1 MSSRL
6 FGNLRTHGHGHGLQA
21 QVRSR
26 HQRGKQNMRVSREKA
41 LENREQVIG
50 TAARL
55 LRKHG
60 FDGIGLADIMKAA
73 GLTHGGFYRNFAS
86 KDELA
91 VKASEQAIADT
102 KALLESGLAEQPQD
116 PLRALIEGYLS
127 SAHRDDPGSGCIL
140 PALAADAARRDDPA
154 LRAVFLTAIQYYLDQ
169 IATLSSATPS
179 ATGSRHPAAIL
190 SEMVGAV
197 ILSRVIADDPL
208 ADSLIAAV
216 VADIA
221 GPSTENKSAGA

>member
-1 MSSRL
+1 
-6 FGNLRTHGHGHGLQA
+6 
-21 QVRSR
+21 
-26 HQRGKQNMRVSREKA
+26 MRVSREKA
-41 LENREQVIG
+41 QENRDQIIE

-60 FDGIGLADIMKAA
+60 FDGIGVADIMKAA

-86 KDELA
+86 KDDLA
-91 VKASEQAIADT
+91 IKASERAIAET
-102 KALLESGLAEQPQD
+102 TALLKDGLAQQPKD
-116 PLRALIEGYLS
+116 PFRKLIEGYVS

-140 PALAADAARRDDPA
+140 PSLAVDAARSDDPA
-154 LRAVFLTAIQYYLDQ
+154 LRAVFTTVIQGYLELIGKLTC
-169 IATLSSATPS
+169 ATPR

-197 ILSRVIADDPL
+197 ILSRVIADTPL
-208 ADSLIAAV
+208 AESLIAAV

-221 GPSTENKSAGA
+221 GPSPETKSAEE

>member
-1 MSSRL
+1 
-6 FGNLRTHGHGHGLQA
+6 
-21 QVRSR
+21 
-26 HQRGKQNMRVSREKA
+26 MRVSREKA
-41 LENREQVIG
+41 LENREQIIE

-60 FDGIGLADIMKAA
+60 FDGIGVADIMKAA

-86 KDELA
+86 KDDLA
-91 VKASEQAIADT
+91 VKASERAIADT
-102 KALLESGLAEQPQD
+102 QAVLKNGLAQRPQD
-116 PLRALIEGYLS
+116 PFRELIERYVS

-154 LRAVFLTAIQYYLDQ
+154 LRAVFITAIQYYLDQ
-169 IATLSSATPS
+169 IAKLSSAPPG

-197 ILSRVIADDPL
+197 ILSRVIAEDPL
-208 ADSLIAAV
+208 AESLIAAV
-216 VADIA
+216 VADLA
-221 GPSTENKSAGA
+221 GPCPEGKSHEE

>member
-1 MSSRL
+1 
-6 FGNLRTHGHGHGLQA
+6 
-21 QVRSR
+21 
-26 HQRGKQNMRVSREKA
+26 MRVSRGKA
-41 LENREQVIG
+41 LEHREQIIA

-86 KDELA
+86 KDDLA
-91 VKASEQAIADT
+91 VKASEHAIADT
-102 KALLESGLAEQPQD
+102 KALLKNGLAQQPQD
-116 PLRALIEGYLS
+116 PLRALIERYVS
-127 SAHRDDPGSGCIL
+127 AAHRDDPGSGCIL

-154 LRAVFLTAIQYYLDQ
+154 LRAVFITAIQYYLDQ
-169 IATLSSATPS
+169 IATLSSANPR

-197 ILSRVIADDPL
+197 ILSRVIADIPL
-208 ADSLIAAV
+208 AESLMAAV

-221 GPSTENKSAGA
+221 GPSSESKSAEE

>member
-1 MSSRL
+1 
-6 FGNLRTHGHGHGLQA
+6 
-21 QVRSR
+21 
-26 HQRGKQNMRVSREKA
+26 MRVTREKA
-41 LENREQVIG
+41 LENREQTID

-60 FDGIGLADIMKAA
+60 FDGIGVADIMKAA

-91 VKASEQAIADT
+91 VKASEHAIADT
-102 KALLESGLAEQPQD
+102 IALLKDGLAQQPQD
-116 PLRALIEGYLS
+116 PFRTLIERYVS
-127 SAHRDDPGSGCIL
+127 SAHRDDTGSGCIL

-154 LRAVFLTAIQYYLDQ
+154 LRAIFTKAIQFYLEQ
-169 IATLSSATPS
+169 IAGLSSVPPRA
-179 ATGSRHPAAIL
+179 AGGRHPAAIL

-197 ILSRVIADDPL
+197 ILSRVIADDCL

-216 VADIA
+216 VEDIA
-221 GPSTENKSAGA
+221 GPSPEGKSDED

>member
-1 MSSRL
+1 MSSGI
-6 FGNLRTHGHGHGLQA
+6 FANLGTLSRGLDQ
-21 QVRSR
+21 QTQIRPCGQKSE
-26 HQRGKQNMRVSREKA
+26 QNMRVSREKA
-41 LENREQVIG
+41 AENREQIIE

-55 LRKHG
+55 LRQHG
-60 FDGIGLADIMKAA
+60 FDGIGVADIMKAA

-86 KDELA
+86 KDDLA
-91 VKASEQAIADT
+91 VKAGERVIADT
-102 KALLESGLAEQPQD
+102 TELLKAGQAEQPPD
-116 PLRALIEGYLS
+116 PLRALVERYVS

-154 LRAVFLTAIQYYLDQ
+154 LRAVFTTAIQFYLEQ
-169 IATLSSATPS
+169 IAQLSSAPPRS
-179 ATGSRHPAAIL
+179 AGGRHPAAIL

-208 ADSLIAAV
+208 AESLIAAV

-221 GPSTENKSAGA
+221 GPSPKNASGEE